1 MSASVAIVLVNWNSY
16 SFTND
21 CIQSL
26 YQISYP
32 NFHIIVTDNGSTDG
46 SGLQLAE
53 NHPAITVLY
62 NATNTGFTGGNN
74 TGLQYAID
82 KGFEYI
88 MMLNNDTFV
97 EPHFLEPLVA
107 YMDANPNTGIIQP
120 RIHFNHNRNLLWDG
134 GSYFSKWLGYAYT
147 KGYNQTVSEEF
158 LTIKEVDWITGCG
171 FLTRNKV
178 LQASGLLIEKMFIYS
193 EDVDLSFRIK
203 ALGYQLIYHPDSV
216 IYHIAGMSNK
226 SKEKGKEGYV
236 NPIVHYLN
244 IRNKIWLLK
253 KHTSWHHAPTVILF
267 NAGYNLALMG
277 YFIVRG
283 RFAKLKT
290 AFKAIKDGFADHI

>member
-32 NFHIIVTDNGSTDG
+32 NYHIIVTDNGSTDG

-97 EPHFLEPLVA
+97 ESHFLEPLVA

-147 KGYNQTVSEEF
+147 KGYNQPISEEF

-171 FLTRNKV
+171 FLTRKE
-178 LQASGLLIEKMFIYS
+178 AIEKSGLLIEKMFIYS

-253 KHTSWHHAPTVILF
+253 KHTRWYHAPTVILF
-267 NAGYNLALMG
+267 NAVYNIVLMG

-283 RFAKLKT
+283 RFAKLKI
-290 AFKAIKDGFADHI
+290 AFKAIRDGFADHI

>member
-1 MSASVAIVLVNWNSY
+1 MQASVAIVLVNWNSY
-16 SFTND
+16 AVTND

-32 NFHIIVTDNGSTDG
+32 NYQIIVTDNGSTDG
-46 SGLQLAE
+46 SGAALE
-53 NHPAITVLY
+53 KDHPTATVLY
-62 NATNTGFTGGNN
+62 NEKNTGFTGGNN
-74 TGLQYAID
+74 TGLVYAIEQGYD
-82 KGFEYI
+82 YI

-97 EPHFLEPLVA
+97 EPNFLEPLVA
-107 YMDANPNTGIIQP
+107 YMDAHPNTGIIQP

-147 KGYNQTVSEEF
+147 RGYNQPVSQKF

-171 FLTRNKV
+171 FLTRNNILK
-178 LQASGLLIEKMFIYS
+178 QSGLLIEKMFIYS

-226 SKEKGKEGYV
+226 TKEKGKEGYV

-253 KHTSWHHAPTVILF
+253 KHTSWYYAPTVIIY
-267 NAGYNLALMG
+267 NVGYNLALMG

-283 RFAKLKT
+283 RFTKLKT
-290 AFKAIKDGFADHI
+290 AFKAIKDGFSDHI

>member
-1 MSASVAIVLVNWNSY
+1 MQASVAIVLVNWNSY
-16 SFTND
+16 AVTND

-32 NFHIIVTDNGSTDG
+32 NYQIIVTDNGSTDG
-46 SGLQLAE
+46 SGAALE
-53 NHPAITVLY
+53 KDHPTATVLY
-62 NATNTGFTGGNN
+62 NEKNTGFTGGNN
-74 TGLQYAID
+74 TGLVYAIEQGYD
-82 KGFEYI
+82 YI

-97 EPHFLEPLVA
+97 EPNFLEPLVA
-107 YMDANPNTGIIQP
+107 YMDAHPNTGIIQP

-147 KGYNQTVSEEF
+147 KGYNQPVSQKF

-171 FLTRNKV
+171 FLTRNNILK
-178 LQASGLLIEKMFIYS
+178 QSGLLIEKMFIYS

-226 SKEKGKEGYV
+226 TKEKGKEGYV

-253 KHTSWHHAPTVILF
+253 KHTSWYYAPTVIIY
-267 NAGYNLALMG
+267 NVGYNLALMG

-283 RFAKLKT
+283 RFTKLKT
-290 AFKAIKDGFADHI
+290 AFKAIKDGFSDHI

>member
-1 MSASVAIVLVNWNSY
+1 MQASVAIVLVNWNSY
-16 SFTND
+16 AVTND

-32 NFHIIVTDNGSTDG
+32 NYQIIVTDNGSTDG
-46 SGLQLAE
+46 SGAALE
-53 NHPAITVLY
+53 KDHPTATVLY
-62 NATNTGFTGGNN
+62 NEKNTGFTGGNN
-74 TGLQYAID
+74 TGLVYAIEQGYD
-82 KGFEYI
+82 YI

-97 EPHFLEPLVA
+97 EPDFLEPLVA
-107 YMDANPNTGIIQP
+107 YMDAHPNTGIIQP

-147 KGYNQTVSEEF
+147 RGYNQPVSQKF

-171 FLTRNKV
+171 FLTRNNILK
-178 LQASGLLIEKMFIYS
+178 QSGLLIEKMFIYS

-226 SKEKGKEGYV
+226 TKEKGKEGYV

-253 KHTSWHHAPTVILF
+253 KHTSWYYAPTVIIY
-267 NAGYNLALMG
+267 NVGYNLALMG

-283 RFAKLKT
+283 RFTKLKT
-290 AFKAIKDGFADHI
+290 AFKAIKDGFSDHI